1 MHLLDYLQVALVVGH
16 ELAHQWFGNL
26 TTMEWWTDLWLNEG
40 FASWIEFLCVDYCC
54 KEYEIWKQ
62 FVCTEFTKALELDGL
77 RNSHPIE
84 VEVKNPAEIDEIFD
98 AISYSKGASVIRML
112 YGWLGEED
120 FKAGLKSYLT
130 TYQYK
135 NGKTSKD
142 SYFIKKINFI
152 PFHTLRVLFFQFKSS
167 ILMNLFIMT
176 FRGLVAPS

>member
-1 MHLLDYLQVALVVGH
+1 MALVVGH

-40 FASWIEFLCVDYCC
+40 FASWIEYLCVDFCC
-54 KEYEIWKQ
+54 KDYHIWKQ
-62 FVCTEFTKALELDGL
+62 FVCSDFTRALELDGL

-84 VEVKNPAEIDEIFD
+84 VEVKNPSEIDEIFD

-120 FKAGLKSYLT
+120 FKAGLNSYLT

-135 NGKTSKD
+135 NGKTSR
-142 SYFIKKINFI
+142 SFC
-152 PFHTLRVLFFQFKSS
+152 
-167 ILMNLFIMT
+167 
-176 FRGLVAPS
+176 LVFNKEF